1 MAIRESR
8 SQKSSLDPAWRMLTV
23 SDQERERRRKSL
35 DMSILVLIKKK
46 KEKTRKK
53 SKRNEAFHRDFR
65 NFKPPFSLFPTFFPW
80 YATVKILLFTSVRFY
95 ALFMVPSGGN
105 CIAKNRLAL
114 TRERYPDVHIIDE
127 LLGESPVLLI
137 SQGGLKR
144 CLGFSLYVYHSRN
157 RK

>member
-8 SQKSSLDPAWRMLTV
+8 SQKSSLDPAWRTLKV
-23 SDQERERRRKSL
+23 SDQERERRKSL
-35 DMSILVLIKKK
+35 DMSILVLSK
-46 KEKTRKK
+46 KEKRKNAK
-53 SKRNEAFHRDFR
+53 KEQKKRSFSPGIPQLQNPLFSF
-65 NFKPPFSLFPTFFPW
+65 PYLFSLVCRSEDPFVYFSPFLRVVLG
-80 YATVKILLFTSVRFY
+80 A
-95 ALFMVPSGGN
+95 SGGN
-105 CIAKNRLAL
+105 CFAKNRLAL

-137 SQGGLKR
+137 SQGELKR